1 MLATL
6 MIPDSGHASIDGHDV
21 VRERYAVRRRIGVL
35 SDARGLYPRLTARE
49 NIRYYGALQG
59 LAGDAL
65 EARID
70 ELVRALGIADI
81 ADRRAQGFSQGERMK
96 VAIARALVH
105 DPQTIL
111 LDEPTNGLDIM
122 SIRALRDLLR
132 ELRGAGKCLLFSS
145 HVMQEVSALCDS
157 IVILGHGRV
166 VATGTAAELVAQSG
180 DAVAR
185 GRLRAPAR
193 FRRRPR
199 RMTGTAR
206 APNPRSSRIA
216 IVARKEIVDI
226 FRDRR
231 TMLVTLVTAIV
242 AGPVLMLLVLNLIAR
257 QADKV
262 RELTLPV
269 VGIEHAP
276 ALAGIPRAP
285 AGHADAGA
293 RRISRRRY
301 EAATSTSCSRST
313 PAFAADVAQGKP
325 GTVRLAYDR
334 SRDRARAAI
343 AEVEALL
350 RAFNRE
356 WGRGRL
362 LLRGIAPEV
371 ANPLNVESRDLAT
384 PQSSGAL
391 VLFLIAFYGLFA
403 AVMGGMAAAL
413 DTTAGERE
421 RMSLE
426 PLLTTPVA
434 PLELATGKWL
444 AVSLL
449 NATAVVLTL
458 TGFYLTLRFA
468 PLPAVGIPFLF
479 GLAEFGRFV
488 VALVPLIL
496 LMPAI
501 LLYVGCRGRT
511 FKEAQSNLSVLLFAR
526 VAPPDRADVPA
537 EEGAGVADLDSGVG
551 PVRAAVARAARRSVA
566 VARVAAVVRGSG
578 AADAGALLAVARLF
592 SRESL
597 LAGK

>member
-1 MLATL
+1 
-6 MIPDSGHASIDGHDV
+6 
-21 VRERYAVRRRIGVL
+21 
-35 SDARGLYPRLTARE
+35 
-49 NIRYYGALQG
+49 
-59 LAGDAL
+59 
-65 EARID
+65 
-70 ELVRALGIADI
+70 
-81 ADRRAQGFSQGERMK
+81 
-96 VAIARALVH
+96 
-105 DPQTIL
+105 
-111 LDEPTNGLDIM
+111 
-122 SIRALRDLLR
+122 
-132 ELRGAGKCLLFSS
+132 
-145 HVMQEVSALCDS
+145 
-157 IVILGHGRV
+157 
-166 VATGTAAELVAQSG
+166 
-180 DAVAR
+180 
-185 GRLRAPAR
+185 
-193 FRRRPR
+193 
-199 RMTGTAR
+199 MTGTG
-206 APNPRSSRIA
+206 RSESALSRVG
-216 IVARKEIVDI
+216 IVARKEILDI
-226 FRDRR
+226 VRDRR

-242 AGPVLMLLVLNLIAR
+242 AGPVLMMLVLNLIAR

-262 RELTLPV
+262 RELTLPAI
-269 VGIEHAP
+269 GIEQAP
-276 ALAGIPRAP
+276 ALQAFLERQQVTVTPAP
-285 AGHADAGA
+285 ADFDAK
-293 RRISRRRY
+293 I
-301 EAATSTSCSRST
+301 RSGDLDVVLEID

-343 AEVEALL
+343 AEVEGLL

-458 TGFYLTLRFA
+458 SGFYLTLRFA
-468 PLPAVGIPFLF
+468 PLPTVGIPFLF

-511 FKEAQSNLSVLLFAR
+511 FKEAQSNLSVLLF
-526 VAPPDRADVPA
+526 
-537 EEGAGVADLDSGVG
+537 SC
-551 PVRAAVARAARRSVA
+551 RSS
-566 VARVAAVVRGSG
+566 RSCRCSCRGRNRRGSPG
-578 AADAGALLAVARLF
+578 SPCRASTRCCRARCAAKRCHGWSCC
-592 SRESL
+592 SRTSSR
-597 LAGK
+597 GC